1 MFKRT
6 LTRLLLLSICTL
18 GLLVGTTRA
27 SEQTERI
34 QASYLLAF
42 GRAPSSG
49 EIAYWSKQGPL
60 SVPALVARHRQY
72 LQQDAGTK
80 RATIIRSYEDALG
93 RRPTEGEISYW
104 SRGNNTYTELVK
116 NHVQWL
122 SGNPGEY
129 VNVIRRS
136 YLRVLHR
143 QPSPAEIN
151 YWRHQGTLSYVVL
164 VGCHEEWKRSNRTK
178 TSGTLELAP
187 HSGLLTTISVSPTVA
202 AEARSAAGVIAA
214 GGGNVIAA
222 GGGNVIA
229 AGGGN
234 VIAAGGG
241 NVIAAG
247 GGN

>member
-1 MFKRT
+1 MKRI
-6 LTRLLLLSICTL
+6 LHLVSIVTIAL
-18 GLLVGTTRA
+18 GFLAVTAKA

-34 QASYLLAF
+34 EASYLLAF
-42 GRAPSSG
+42 GRAPSPA
-49 EIAYWSKQGPL
+49 EVAYWSKQGQL
-60 SVPALVARHRQY
+60 SVTNLVARHRQY
-72 LQQDAGTK
+72 LQQDAATK
-80 RATIIRSYEDALG
+80 RAAIIKSYEDALG
-93 RRPTEGEISYW
+93 RKPSEAEIRYW
-104 SRGNNTYTELVK
+104 SQSNNTYTELVK

-129 VNVIRRS
+129 ENVIRRS
-136 YLRVLHR
+136 YQRVLNR

-164 VGCHEEWKRSNRTK
+164 VGCHEQWKRSNSTK
-178 TSGTLELAP
+178 TSGTLQLAP
-187 HSGLLTTISVSPTVA
+187 NSGLLTTVSVSPSVA